1 MLHVAI
7 IGTGAI
13 AGKHIEAYL
22 TFPERCKIVALV
34 DINREKAQRKA
45 EEYALDVEIYE
56 QPADALQQTPIDV
69 ASLCLPPFVHAPITI
84 DCLRAG
90 IHVLVEKPMAPS
102 LQECDA
108 MIAAAREHQKLLSV
122 VAQNRFT
129 TAMMKL
135 KRVIDAGLIGR
146 ILHAQVDSLWW
157 RGHNYYDLW
166 WRGTWEK
173 EGGGCTLNHAAHHID
188 LFQWMMGMPQDIF
201 AMMSNTA
208 HDNSE
213 VEDLSIATLRYRNG
227 SLAQITSSVVHHGEE
242 QQLIFQA
249 EDARVSTPWKL
260 KASVSQG
267 NGFPR
272 ENPEL
277 EQQIQSF
284 YEQLP
289 DVPYVGH
296 TGQIDDLLSA
306 VEHESRVLS
315 DGEEGRKMIELVT
328 AIYKSASIG
337 QIVPLPLKPD
347 DPFYTKA
354 GILANV
360 PYFFKKSK
368 NVESFAENTITLG
381 RHLEKEGE

>member
-1 MLHVAI
+1 MLNVAI

-13 AGKHIEAYL
+13 SGQHIVGYL
-22 TFPERCKIVALV
+22 TFPDRCKIVALV
-34 DINREKAQRKA
+34 DINREKAQKKA
-45 EEYALDVEIYE
+45 EEYGLDVEIYAHHAE
-56 QPADALQQTPIDV
+56 ALQQTPIDL
-69 ASLCLPPFVHAPITI
+69 ASLCLPPFVHAPVTT

-90 IHVLVEKPMAPS
+90 VHVLVEKPMAPS

-108 MIAAAREHQKLLSV
+108 MLAAAREHQKLLSV

-129 TAMMKL
+129 TGMMKL
-135 KRVIDAGLIGR
+135 KRVIEAGLIGK

-213 VEDLSIATLRYRNG
+213 VEDLSIAILRYRNG

-242 QQLIFQA
+242 QQLIFQG
-249 EDARVSTPWKL
+249 EKARVSTPWKL
-260 KASVSQG
+260 RASIPQG
-267 NGFPR
+267 NGFPQ
-272 ENPEL
+272 ENPE
-277 EQQIQSF
+277 F
-284 YEQLP
+284 EQLP
-289 DVPYVGH
+289 DVSYVGH

-306 VEHESRVLS
+306 IEHESRLLS
-315 DGEEGRKMIELVT
+315 DGEEGRKMLELVT
-328 AIYKSASIG
+328 AIYKSASTG
-337 QIVPLPLKPD
+337 QVVQLPLKPD
-347 DPFYTKA
+347 DSFYTKE

-360 PYFFKKSK
+360 PYFFNKSK

-381 RHLEKEGE
+381 RHLEKKGE

>member
-1 MLHVAI
+1 MLNVAI

-13 AGKHIEAYL
+13 SGKHIEAYA
-22 TFPERCKIVALV
+22 TFPDRCKIVALV
-34 DINREKAQRKA
+34 DTDREKAQKKA
-45 EEYALDVEIYE
+45 QEYALDAEIYDQHAE
-56 QPADALQQTPIDV
+56 ALQRTPIDV
-69 ASLCLPPFVHAPITI
+69 VSVCLPPFVHAPVTI
-84 DCLRAG
+84 ECLRAG
-90 IHVLVEKPMAPS
+90 THVLVEKPMAPS

-108 MIAAAREHQKLLSV
+108 MLAAAREQQKLLSV

-129 TAMMKL
+129 TSMMKL
-135 KRVIDAGLIGR
+135 KRVIDSGYIGK

-157 RGHNYYDLW
+157 RGHSYYDLW

-188 LFQWMMGMPQDIF
+188 LFQWMMGMPREIV

-213 VEDLSIATLRYRNG
+213 VEDVSIAALRYPNG

-242 QQLIFQA
+242 QQLIFQG
-249 EDARVSTPWKL
+249 EKARVSVPWKI
-260 KASVSQG
+260 KASLAQE

-284 YEQLP
+284 YEHLP

-306 VEHESRVLS
+306 IEDGGRVLS
-315 DGEEGRKMIELVT
+315 AGEDGRKMIELVT
-328 AIYKSASIG
+328 AIYTSASFG
-337 QIVPLPLKPD
+337 RIVQLPLQSD
-347 DPFYTKA
+347 DPLYTRD
-354 GILANV
+354 GLVANA
-360 PYFFKKSK
+360 PHFFEKSK
-368 NVESFAENTITLG
+368 SIDSFADNTITFG
-381 RHLEKEGE
+381 RHLGQEGE